1 MKITQSQLRQIIKE
15 ELETVL
21 SEKAKKTVGAEI
33 SAQMDKGKPHE
44 KAVAIALSKKER
56 GEIRADEAMN
66 EEELDERCQKGY
78 KTHEK
83 RKTKTMYGKTY
94 RNCVKAE
101 ELELDEKKKRKKKKK
116 KKKKGKDDRCTR
128 IAKRKYDVWPSAYA
142 SGAVVQCRRGKIWKG
157 IKEGAE
163 DGEDLERK
171 IRRALRDEGGAA
183 GMDALVKHT
192 DASKADIKAAIKDMD
207 DVGRH
212 EDGDYILDDGDT
224 VDIVDEKKNVG
235 VNLKEARDRRIAQIL
250 KALL

>member
-15 ELETVL
+15 ELEAAL
-21 SEKAKKTVGAEI
+21 DEKI
-33 SAQMDKGKPHE
+33 E
-44 KAVAIALSKKER
+44 KVDGGYYVTSKSGRRLSKKPHKTRKAALAQLGAVE
-56 GEIRADEAMN
+56 ASKAEAMN
-66 EEELDERCQKGY
+66 EEELDE
-78 KTHEK
+78 
-83 RKTKTMYGKTY
+83 
-94 RNCVKAE
+94 
-101 ELELDEKKKRKKKKK
+101 KKKRK

-128 IAKRKYDVWPSAYA
+128 IAKRRYDVWPSAYA
-142 SGAVVQCRRGKIWKG
+142 SGAVVKCRQGKIWKG

-163 DGEDLERK
+163 DEEHLEKK
-171 IRRALRDEGGAA
+171 IRKALRDEGGAA

-235 VNLKEARDRRIAQIL
+235 ANLKEAREQKIAQIL